1 MNHSVIL
8 ASASPRRK
16 ELLSLIIDDFEVIVS
31 DAEEVLREN
40 CDIQQEILRF
50 AKEKAVDV
58 LRKTQGNCCVIG
70 SDTMVILEGRPMGK
84 PKDKEQAYEMLKA
97 LSGNT
102 HEVMTAVCVVCSDG
116 LEANEIIKTQVTFN
130 DMTHEEIEGYIA
142 TGEPMDK
149 AGAYGIQ
156 GKGAPFIKGIEG
168 DYYSVMGL
176 PVSTLYGMLKELGI
190 KGNV

>member
-1 MNHSVIL
+1 MNHSVVL

-58 LRKTQGNCCVIG
+58 LQKTQGNCCVIG